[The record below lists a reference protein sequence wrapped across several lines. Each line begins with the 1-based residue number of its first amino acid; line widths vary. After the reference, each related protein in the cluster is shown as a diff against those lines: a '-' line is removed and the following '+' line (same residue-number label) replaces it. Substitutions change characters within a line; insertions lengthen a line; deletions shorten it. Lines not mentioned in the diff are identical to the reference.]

1 MIDLKEARENV
12 IQMGIKLLQT
22 GLIARTWGNVS
33 SRLDENHF
41 VITPSGRD
49 YEDLT
54 HDEIV
59 IVNITDG
66 RSWGNVRPS
75 SEKGVHLV
83 GYKNMKDVDFII
95 HTHQPE
101 ASVLSAIGIDIT
113 TDAAGI
119 AFGSKIP
126 CAKYGFPGSDEL
138 RDNVE
143 YAIDG
148 EHRVVL
154 MAHHGAVCLGRDN
167 EDALRLAASLEM
179 MASYRIRR
187 AFEDYINRPMRMD
200 DSLYGTI
207 LGNYGVRLPETVRPF
222 YQSERVEHGIIFY
235 LPDGG
240 TMELADN
247 EPAIIEEQRIHRRI
261 YEARPDIGA
270 ISHSINPSAIAYSA
284 LKQPL
289 GTYLDDFAQI
299 NGVEMGC
306 APIDE

>member
-1 MIDLKEARENV
+1 MELREARENV

-54 HDEIV
+54 PEEIV

-66 RSWGNVRPS
+66 RSWGDVRPS

-101 ASVLSAIGIDIT
+101 ASVLSAIGIDIA

-119 AFGSKIP
+119 AFGTKIP
-126 CAKYGFPGSDEL
+126 CAKYGFPGTDEL

-143 YAIDG
+143 DAIDG
-148 EHRVVL
+148 ENRVVL
-154 MAHHGAVCLGRDN
+154 MAHHGAVCLGKDN
-167 EDALRLAASLEM
+167 EDALRFAASLEM

-187 AFEDYINRPMRMD
+187 AFEDYLNRPMRMD
-200 DSLYGTI
+200 
-207 LGNYGVRLPETVRPF
+207 
-222 YQSERVEHGIIFY
+222 
-235 LPDGG
+235 
-240 TMELADN
+240 
-247 EPAIIEEQRIHRRI
+247 
-261 YEARPDIGA
+261 
-270 ISHSINPSAIAYSA
+270 
-284 LKQPL
+284 
-289 GTYLDDFAQI
+289 
-299 NGVEMGC
+299 
-306 APIDE
+306 